1 MKKVASSIKLDLA
14 QYRELANFAQFGSDV
29 DDETKTR
36 LEHGRILM
44 EILNQPQ
51 YQPIPVERQI
61 MIIYAAV
68 NKYLTEIGAD
78 NVKVFEK
85 RLYALMSE
93 EYPHVGNAIRDTG
106 VLDEANEKQLIEGIE
121 RLKKEM
127 KRELGIKETEHGEA
141 D

>member
-44 EILNQPQ
+44 EILKQPQ

-78 NVKVFEK
+78 NVKMFEK

>member
-1 MKKVASSIKLDLA
+1 
-14 QYRELANFAQFGSDV
+14 
-29 DDETKTR
+29 
-36 LEHGRILM
+36 M
-44 EILNQPQ
+44 EILKQPQ

-85 RLYALMSE
+85 RLYTLMSE

>member
-1 MKKVASSIKLDLA
+1 
-14 QYRELANFAQFGSDV
+14 
-29 DDETKTR
+29 
-36 LEHGRILM
+36 
-44 EILNQPQ
+44 
-51 YQPIPVERQI
+51 

>member
-44 EILNQPQ
+44 EILKQPQ